1 MTFFD
6 THTHYSVED
15 GPFPEWYARAVSA
28 GVPYM
33 LICSSGWEN
42 TTLSASCAAFA
53 PEIYFAAGIHP
64 QEAGSEAEKL
74 HSPAEYG
81 TFTADPKCLAVGEI
95 GLDYYYE
102 NAPASVQRELFESFL
117 QLALATGKP
126 AVIHCRDKGD
136 TGPAYDHAWEH
147 LKAFSG
153 RGGRFILHAF
163 SGSVTW
169 LERFLELGACFGVG
183 GMVTFKKAEN
193 IRELV
198 RRMPLE
204 RILLETDA
212 PYLAPVPYRGKPNHP
227 ALLPC
232 TASAFA
238 CLRGLS
244 EEEAARRTLENA
256 LRFFRL
262 EQKGAERD
270 E

>member
-1 MTFFD
+1 MTLFD
-6 THTHYSVED
+6 THTHYSTED

-42 TTLSASCAAFA
+42 TALSASCAALDPRIF
-53 PEIYFAAGIHP
+53 FAAGIHP
-64 QEAGSEAEKL
+64 QEAGSEEEKVHAAE
-74 HSPAEYG
+74 EYSV
-81 TFTADPKCLAVGEI
+81 FTTDPKCAAVGEI

-102 NAPASVQRELFESFL
+102 NAPGSVQRELFESFL
-117 QLALATGKP
+117 QLALSTGKP

-147 LKAFSG
+147 LKPFSE
-153 RGGRFILHAF
+153 RGGRFVLHAF
-163 SGSVTW
+163 SGSVPW
-169 LERFLELGACFGVG
+169 LERFLTLGAFFGVG

-198 RRMPLE
+198 RRMPLD

-212 PYLAPVPYRGKPNHP
+212 PYLAPVPHRGKPNHP

-238 CLRGLS
+238 SLRGLT
-244 EEEAARRTLENA
+244 EEEAAERTLENA
-256 LRFFRL
+256 IRFFGIG
-262 EQKGAERD
+262 KGVSDHE
-270 E
+270 